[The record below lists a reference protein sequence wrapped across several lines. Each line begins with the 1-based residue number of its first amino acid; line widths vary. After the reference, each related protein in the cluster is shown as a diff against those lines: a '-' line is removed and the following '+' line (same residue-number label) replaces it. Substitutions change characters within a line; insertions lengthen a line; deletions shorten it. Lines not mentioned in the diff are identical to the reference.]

1 MRLGEILVLR
11 GMVSVADIAKT
22 LERQRNHGGKLG
34 ENLVALGLVS
44 GEALLDVLDNTP
56 AMPRTVAETGI
67 ARGNLLNLLMKFIRF
82 ESCELATDLGKRM
95 KLQHSVMQELLDSA
109 VAQKLLY
116 VLGTAT
122 VGLTQVQR
130 YALTD
135 QGKADATAAL
145 TQSQYLGPAPVSLT
159 AYQAQILRQAI
170 NNERLDFEDVQRRV
184 TNLVL
189 SDRHLRQ
196 LLPAATSGQTVLL
209 YGPPGNGKTSVGLLM
224 AGLFQQSISVP
235 YALEVDGQII
245 KIVDESLHKPFIEN
259 VTTTLAALDALPA
272 GGTLQTEGFDSRWMI
287 CRRPVAMAGGELTL
301 DMLELRYDGE
311 AKTYDAPLHLKA
323 LNGIFLIDDF
333 GRQQVAPT
341 DLLNRWI
348 IPLESRVDYLKLKT
362 GKSFS
367 IPFDELVIFS
377 TNLAPADLMDPA
389 FLRRIPYKIH
399 MTGPGRDEYREVFNR
414 VAQARGLCI
423 SDEVFDLIVQHITG
437 GAKQDL
443 AYFQPKF
450 ICDQAK
456 QVCRCFNLPP
466 VITKALAEDA
476 LANLYVEKD

>member
-1 MRLGEILVLR
+1 
-11 GMVSVADIAKT
+11 
-22 LERQRNHGGKLG
+22 
-34 ENLVALGLVS
+34 
-44 GEALLDVLDNTP
+44 
-56 AMPRTVAETGI
+56 
-67 ARGNLLNLLMKFIRF
+67 
-82 ESCELATDLGKRM
+82 
-95 KLQHSVMQELLDSA
+95 
-109 VAQKLLY
+109 
-116 VLGTAT
+116 
-122 VGLTQVQR
+122 
-130 YALTD
+130 
-135 QGKADATAAL
+135 
-145 TQSQYLGPAPVSLT
+145 
-159 AYQAQILRQAI
+159 
-170 NNERLDFEDVQRRV
+170 
-184 TNLVL
+184 
-189 SDRHLRQ
+189 
-196 LLPAATSGQTVLL
+196 LL

-414 VAQARGLCI
+414 VAQARGLSI